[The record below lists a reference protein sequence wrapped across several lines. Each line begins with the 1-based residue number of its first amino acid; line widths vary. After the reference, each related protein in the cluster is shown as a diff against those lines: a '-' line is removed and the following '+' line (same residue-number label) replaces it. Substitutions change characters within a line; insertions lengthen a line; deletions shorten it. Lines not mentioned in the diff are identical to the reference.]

1 MLKTTSALLFSAA
14 LFSTTAHAVIQDQQ
28 WGNWFGNISAMEFEI
43 NTQNN
48 SGEVLTLTCTSGKLT
63 VAYSVIELCCEPDE
77 SEDESDGDIGQ
88 LNAFFD
94 ILESEPESTERY
106 QLTDIDGEDAF
117 IRIGSIAMVRVPLD
131 ALEPVE
137 EDDE

>member
-1 MLKTTSALLFSAA
+1 M
-14 LFSTTAHAVIQDQQ
+14 
-28 WGNWFGNISAMEFEI
+28 GNVHITMVNG
-43 NTQNN
+43 
-48 SGEVLTLTCTSGKLT
+48 GP
-63 VAYSVIELCCEPDE
+63 VIELYCEPDE

-117 IRIGSIAMVRVPLD
+117 IRIGSIAMVRVALD

-137 EDDE
+137 DDEE